1 MAHASPH
8 SLRARIAHYASHAL
22 VIASATLL
30 LDHAGMLEWLDT
42 IALRL
47 ASTYASGTG
56 TDDTSAPSRERAAVL
71 PPAIVA
77 IDDTLWETDFRQA
90 SPLRRD
96 VLRTLVAGIIAHRPD
111 ELFIDLDLSPGPAAQ
126 PPDEDDRAQG
136 DLDALLAAASASGKT
151 RMVLAAPFP
160 VEDNALRESKRQWM
174 LRLCASGVEFGL
186 AQIDSVQGTVL
197 RQNFN
202 LPLLFARPRHA
213 PIRHDEG
220 DTAAT
225 GTTLCA
231 LAGTA
236 AGAIFLDPRAEAQRR
251 SLYGWVP
258 STYPVRPDAFTA
270 QPGRDLFLLA
280 RADDVSRL
288 PDFAGR
294 TVFFGSNADVRDRF
308 ITVRGEMTG
317 LRVHA
322 AMYANALHPPERLA
336 ERHVASYLMEWALGI
351 VAGIAFA
358 SGWRRYNDATLRAT
372 RDGAIS
378 WADAWRPWGWLLFNL
393 AGLVLTVWVLMYI
406 AGRTLAGWGWINPA
420 PVIVGM
426 FIDSLI
432 GSRTDPAHDR
442 HAAHG
447 APHGGL
453 SDKRAAVA
461 FILCAP
467 IVLGAWYVIAVH
479 G

>member
-1 MAHASPH
+1 MTPAPKH
-8 SLRARIAHYASHAL
+8 SLRARIAHHASHAL

-47 ASTYASGTG
+47 ASTYAADARP
-56 TDDTSAPSRERAAVL
+56 DDGASPPQGLAPPQRPV
-71 PPAIVA
+71 IVA
-77 IDDTLWETDFRQA
+77 IDDTLWETEFRQA

-96 VLRTLVAGIIAHRPD
+96 VLRTLLAALVAHHPAY
-111 ELFIDLDLSPGPAAQ
+111 LYVDLDLSPGPARPSDERDTAQ
-126 PPDEDDRAQG
+126 D
-136 DLDALLAAASASGKT
+136 DLDALLAATAASSTTKI
-151 RMVLAAPFP
+151 VLAAPFP
-160 VEDNALRESKRQWM
+160 VEDNALRETKRQWM
-174 LRLCASGVEFGL
+174 RSLCTAGIEFGL
-186 AQIDSVQGTVL
+186 AQIESVQGTVL

-202 LPLLFARPRHA
+202 LPLLFARPRQPLA
-213 PIRHDEG
+213 ARGEG
-220 DTAAT
+220 DAASA
-225 GTTLCA
+225 GTTLCG

-236 AGAIFLDPRAEAQRR
+236 PGAIFLDPRVEAQGRT
-251 SLYGWVP
+251 LYGWVP
-258 STYPVRPDAFTA
+258 SPYPVRPDAFTA
-270 QPGRDLFLLA
+270 EPGRDLFLLA
-280 RADDVSRL
+280 RAEDVSRL

-322 AMYANALHPPERLA
+322 ALYTNALHPPERLA

-351 VAGIAFA
+351 VAGIVFA
-358 SGWRRYNDATLRAT
+358 AGWGRYNDATLRAA

-378 WADAWRPWGWLLFNL
+378 WADALRPWGWLLFNL
-393 AGLVLTVWVLMYI
+393 AGLVLTVWFLMYI

-432 GSRTDPAHDR
+432 GSRTEPHER

-447 APHGGL
+447 AARGML
-453 SDKRAAVA
+453 SNKRAVVA

-467 IVLGAWYVIAVH
+467 IVLGAWYVIAAH